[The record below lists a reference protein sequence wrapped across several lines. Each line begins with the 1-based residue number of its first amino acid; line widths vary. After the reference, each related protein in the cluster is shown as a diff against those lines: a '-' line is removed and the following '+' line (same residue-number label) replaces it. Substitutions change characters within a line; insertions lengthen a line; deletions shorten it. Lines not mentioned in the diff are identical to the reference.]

1 VAPRGT
7 EGGKKHGTVA
17 LAAIAPDIGAG
28 RRIAI
33 ISVAIGC
40 ALAAMKIVIGW
51 MAGSTSVVAD
61 GFESAGDVVAS
72 SIVLFGLVVA
82 SMPPDENHPYG
93 HGRLEMVTG
102 LIVGLILAAAG
113 VAISVN
119 ALRRAINPKTVP
131 AAYAIW
137 PLVGSI
143 ATKTVLSTAKFRTG
157 RRIGSAALVADAWND
172 AVDILSGAVALTAV
186 GLTVWLPDTFLAADK
201 YGGFAVGVIVIFTGL
216 RVVRETSLQLMDTMP
231 DSALTNRIRAVAS
244 EVPGV
249 EGVEK
254 CFARKTGLQYHVDLH
269 LEVDPA
275 ISVFESHEIAT
286 RVRMRLRERLDFVAD
301 VLVHVE
307 PAPSS
312 AGPLTRR
319 E

>member
-1 VAPRGT
+1 LAP
-7 EGGKKHGTVA
+7 A
-17 LAAIAPDIGAG
+17 SPDFGAG
-28 RRIAI
+28 RRIAV
-33 ISVAIGC
+33 ISVATGC
-40 ALAAMKIVIGW
+40 ALAAVKIAVGW

-61 GFESAGDVVAS
+61 GFESAADVVAS

-119 ALRRAINPKTVP
+119 ALRHAINPTGVP
-131 AAYAIW
+131 AMYSIW
-137 PLVGSI
+137 PLAGSI
-143 ATKTVLSTAKFRTG
+143 AAKTALSTAKFRTG

-172 AVDILSGAVALTAV
+172 TVDILSGAVALTAV
-186 GLTVWLPDTFLAADK
+186 GLTIWLPDTFLAADK
-201 YGGFAVGVIVIFTGL
+201 YGGFAVGIIVIFTGL

-231 DSALTNRIRAVAS
+231 DPKLTNRIREVAG

-254 CFARKTGLQYHVDLH
+254 CFARKTGLRYHVDLH

-275 ISVFESHEIAT
+275 ISVRESHEIAA
-286 RVRMRLRERLDFVAD
+286 RVRMHLRQRLDFVAD

-307 PAPSS
+307 PAPRRV
-312 AGPLTRR
+312 ARPLRR
-319 E
+319 D

>member
-1 VAPRGT
+1 LGQAS
-7 EGGKKHGTVA
+7 
-17 LAAIAPDIGAG
+17 PDFGAG
-28 RRIAI
+28 RRIALV
-33 ISVAIGC
+33 SVATGC
-40 ALAAMKIVIGW
+40 ALAAVKIVVGW

-72 SIVLFGLVVA
+72 SIVLFGLVMA

-102 LIVGLILAAAG
+102 LVVGLILAAAG
-113 VAISVN
+113 VAISAN
-119 ALRRAINPKTVP
+119 ALRHAIHPTGVP
-131 AAYAIW
+131 ATYAIW

-143 ATKTVLSTAKFRTG
+143 AAKTALSTAKFRTG

-201 YGGFAVGVIVIFTGL
+201 YGGFAVGIIVIFTGL

-231 DSALTNRIRAVAS
+231 DPKLTNRIREVAKG
-244 EVPGV
+244 VPGV

-275 ISVFESHEIAT
+275 ISVRESHDIAT
-286 RVRMRLRERLDFVAD
+286 RVRMHLRERLDFIAD

-307 PAPSS
+307 PAPSR
-312 AGPLTRR
+312 AARPPRR

>member
-1 VAPRGT
+1 LGQAS
-7 EGGKKHGTVA
+7 
-17 LAAIAPDIGAG
+17 PDFGAG
-28 RRIAI
+28 RRIALV
-33 ISVAIGC
+33 SVATGC
-40 ALAAMKIVIGW
+40 ALAAVKIVVGW

-72 SIVLFGLVVA
+72 SIVLFGLVMA

-102 LIVGLILAAAG
+102 LVVGLILAAAG
-113 VAISVN
+113 VAISAN
-119 ALRRAINPKTVP
+119 ALRHAINPTGVP

-143 ATKTVLSTAKFRTG
+143 AAKTALSTAKFRTG

-201 YGGFAVGVIVIFTGL
+201 YGGFAVGIIVIFTGL

-231 DSALTNRIRAVAS
+231 DPKLTNRIREVAKG
-244 EVPGV
+244 VPGV

-275 ISVFESHEIAT
+275 ISVRESHDIAT
-286 RVRMRLRERLDFVAD
+286 RVRMHLRERLDFIAD

-307 PAPSS
+307 PAPSR
-312 AGPLTRR
+312 AARPPRR

>member
-1 VAPRGT
+1 MGQAS
-7 EGGKKHGTVA
+7 
-17 LAAIAPDIGAG
+17 PDFGAG
-28 RRIAI
+28 RRIALV
-33 ISVAIGC
+33 SVATGC
-40 ALAAMKIVIGW
+40 ALAAVKIVVGW

-72 SIVLFGLVVA
+72 SIVLFGLVMA

-102 LIVGLILAAAG
+102 LVVGLILAAAG
-113 VAISVN
+113 VAISAN
-119 ALRRAINPKTVP
+119 ALRHAIHPTGVP
-131 AAYAIW
+131 ATYAIW

-143 ATKTVLSTAKFRTG
+143 AAKTALSTAKFRTG

-201 YGGFAVGVIVIFTGL
+201 YGGFAVGIIVIFTGL

-231 DSALTNRIRAVAS
+231 DPKLTNRIREVAKG
-244 EVPGV
+244 VPGV

-275 ISVFESHEIAT
+275 ISVRESHDIAT
-286 RVRMRLRERLDFVAD
+286 RVRMHLRERLDFIAD

-307 PAPSS
+307 PAPSR
-312 AGPLTRR
+312 AARPPRR